1 MIVFCYV
8 FTYAS
13 HLTSSK
19 IWPCALASRP
29 HKKGKK
35 QLPLTSGLKKRSLVG
50 GGVSE
55 GVRCEA
61 SSRRDRGE
69 RTYVRDPLAQ
79 GSQRCRLPLITRR
92 QSTMDAFP
100 VCHLHRLQKA
110 LRQGRVRMNGM
121 HDIVRGNLLLPNH
134 HRFGNHFRHVFAHH
148 VASQE

>member
-29 HKKGKK
+29 HKKGEKATSSDIGVEKK
-35 QLPLTSGLKKRSLVG
+35 VPRRRRRVRRGKMR
-50 GGVSE
+50 GVE
-55 GVRCEA
+55 PKGQ
-61 SSRRDRGE
+61 GE

-92 QSTMDAFP
+92 QSTMDAFT